1 MPCSAGTYP
10 NSNSNAN
17 PNPSP
22 NPNPNP
28 DPNRRHAAEV
38 LGCAILASLASMAFT
53 CVAGRALGLPA
64 DLSLAIAPRSVTVAL
79 AMPIAEQL
87 GTPEHLIAITAS
99 AVLVTGL
106 VGAMGVQRLLTIFGF
121 VDPLSRGLAT
131 ASSCHGFGVAALAAT
146 EPQAMPMAALGYGLT
161 GISASVWV
169 ALPPVRDAL
178 RALAGAD

>member
-1 MPCSAGTYP
+1 MGPQERAGYAEYGQQLPRPNAQKTVKSAGKHGP
-10 NSNSNAN
+10 L
-17 PNPSP
+17 
-22 NPNPNP
+22 P
-28 DPNRRHAAEV
+28 DSSSAEELKGFLTKSKDGALPGPGDALMGFLGVVVLTFGFQIFSQRALLRRHAAEV

-106 VGAMGVQRLLTIFGF
+106 VGAMGVHR
-121 VDPLSRGLAT
+121 RRR
-131 ASSCHGFGVAALAAT
+131 AAQT
-146 EPQAMPMAALGYGLT
+146 
-161 GISASVWV
+161 
-169 ALPPVRDAL
+169 
-178 RALAGAD
+178 